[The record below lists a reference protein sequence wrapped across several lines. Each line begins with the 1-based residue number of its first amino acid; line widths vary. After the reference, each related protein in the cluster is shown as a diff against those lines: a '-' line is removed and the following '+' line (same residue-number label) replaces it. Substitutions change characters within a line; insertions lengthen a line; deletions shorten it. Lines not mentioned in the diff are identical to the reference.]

1 MNKAEGKRQ
10 KAEGTGKR
18 HAAGLSL
25 VFCLLPFA
33 FCLFFSSCAT
43 LPEMPWAPPARDAS
57 AGFYD
62 TARLE
67 YRLDAGKLGQ
77 PLDVVR
83 VDGRTV
89 RYEQVAS
96 SPLAEQSIGTLV
108 IQYPHPAGK
117 SGLARVT
124 YSLDSG
130 RPNASRAE
138 GLNPFHFGQSAAA
151 ITPGHEE
158 IHEVWAMDI
167 DRAESSRLFELLTR
181 QNFYHSQEKQGG
193 VAELAVTI
201 DGKQIRKRWEQVAE
215 LNHLALRVRRDG
227 QLVALL
233 RPAALSGSPDGVI
246 ANTMAFREALARAG
260 APTHPAPAS
269 PGGPG
274 TPQVARLP

>member
-1 MNKAEGKRQ
+1 MRIPINL
-10 KAEGTGKR
+10 
-18 HAAGLSL
+18 HAFFILHPSSFILLFAG
-25 VFCLLPFA
+25 
-33 FCLFFSSCAT
+33 CAS
-43 LPEMPWAPPARDAS
+43 LPELPWAPVARDAS

-62 TARLE
+62 TVRLE

-96 SPLAEQSIGTLV
+96 SPLPDQSIGTLV

-124 YSLDSG
+124 YALDSG
-130 RPNASRAE
+130 RGESSQ
-138 GLNPFHFGQSAAA
+138 GVSLNPFKTGEGAAA

-167 DRAESSRLFELLTR
+167 DRVESDRFFKLLST
-181 QNFYHSQEKQGG
+181 QNFHHSQAKENG

-201 DGKQIRKRWEQVAE
+201 DGKQVRKRWEQVAE
-215 LNHLALRVRRDG
+215 LNNLALRVRRDG

-233 RPAALSGSPDGVI
+233 RPAALSGAPGGVI

-260 APTHPAPAS
+260 APADTAPAS
-269 PGGPG
+269 SERSS
-274 TPQVARLP
+274 PQRVARLPYGAR

>member
-1 MNKAEGKRQ
+1 M
-10 KAEGTGKR
+10 
-18 HAAGLSL
+18 
-25 VFCLLPFA
+25 
-33 FCLFFSSCAT
+33 
-43 LPEMPWAPPARDAS
+43 ARDAS

-77 PLDVVR
+77 PLDVIR

-96 SPLAEQSIGTLV
+96 SPLADQSIGTLA

-130 RPNASRAE
+130 RPGTSQGE
-138 GLNPFHFGQSAAA
+138 IPNPFKTAEPALA
-151 ITPGHEE
+151 ITSGHEE

-167 DRAESSRLFELLTR
+167 DRLESDRLFKLLST
-181 QNFYHSQEKQGG
+181 QNFYHSQAKEGG

-201 DGKQIRKRWEQVAE
+201 NGKQVRKRWEQVAE
-215 LNHLALRVRRDG
+215 LNNLALRVRRDG

-233 RPAALSGSPDGVI
+233 RPAALSGAPGGAI
-246 ANTMAFREALARAG
+246 ASTMAFREALARAG
-260 APTHPAPAS
+260 APTDAAPAS
-269 PGGPG
+269 PERSGP
-274 TPQVARLP
+274 PRVARLPYGAR